1 MKCSGNFI
9 MGLFAR
15 TAELNVDVDL
25 RLCPLNSIVFT
36 AKLQE
41 RLTRKNIKIILTS
54 PELTTYCNVTN

>member
-25 RLCPLNSIVFT
+25 RLCPLNSKVFT

-41 RLTRKNIKIILTS
+41 RLTRKK
-54 PELTTYCNVTN
+54 